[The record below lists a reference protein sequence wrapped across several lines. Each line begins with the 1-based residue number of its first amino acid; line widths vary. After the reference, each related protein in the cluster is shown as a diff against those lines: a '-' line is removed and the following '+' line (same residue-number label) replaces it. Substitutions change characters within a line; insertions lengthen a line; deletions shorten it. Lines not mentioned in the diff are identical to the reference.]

1 MKLTVLGCNGPYP
14 EPGGACSGY
23 LLENRTIRVLID
35 CGTGVLARL
44 TAIMPPEK
52 LDAVILSHLHYDHMS
67 DMLPMIYKL
76 QGTGKKLPVYAPEG
90 LQPVR
95 ALLESSYDVHNID
108 TLNIIGD
115 LKLSVLPVR
124 HPVPCRAVR
133 VESQDSVFC
142 YTGDT
147 NTCDALREFVS
158 GCSLMLADGCFP
170 VSLWAEN
177 KPHLSAYLAAEVAAQ
192 AGAKRLM
199 VTHFTPGIDQKVLLA
214 EAQKCYP
221 EVQIAYS
228 GLTVEF

>member
-23 LLENRTIRVLID
+23 LLENGQTRVLID

-76 QGTGKKLPVYAPEG
+76 QGMGRKLPVYAPEG
-90 LQPVR
+90 PQPIR
-95 ALLESSYDVHNID
+95 ALLEAGYDMHDID
-108 TLNIIGD
+108 ALNSIGS

-124 HPVPCRAVR
+124 HPVLCRAVR
-133 VESQDSVFC
+133 AESQDSVFC

-147 NTCDALREFVS
+147 NTCEALEDFVRD
-158 GCSLMLADGCFP
+158 CSLLLADGCFP
-170 VSLWAEN
+170 ISLWAEN
-177 KPHLSAYLAAEVAAQ
+177 KPHLSAYLAAKVAAQ
-192 AGAKRLM
+192 AGAERLV
-199 VTHFTPGIDQKVLLA
+199 VTHFTPGINRETLLA
-214 EAQKCYP
+214 EAQKAYP
-221 EVQIAYS
+221 KTQIAYG